1 MKKVRLL
8 FGSVAV
14 FAMLLTAPSAIA
26 QDDATTTTEMSDDTE
41 DDDSGEIGL
50 VGLLGLLGLLGLRR
64 KKEDHHI
71 HTNNKL

>member
-14 FAMLLTAPSAIA
+14 FAMLFTTPTAVA
-26 QDDATTTTEMSDDTE
+26 QDDATTTEMSDDME
-41 DDDSGEIGL
+41 DDDNGEIGL

-64 KKEDHHI
+64 KKEDHRI
-71 HTNNKL
+71 HPNNKL